1 MKTAF
6 YTTDIG
12 IIKITYKQKISKIE
26 LVDQTNENND
36 RTLETDKII
45 GQINEYLD
53 GKRKEFSIYD
63 LCKAE
68 GTNFQQKV
76 WQELLNTPY
85 GQTKTYK
92 DIAKNIGNEKAVRAV
107 ATAIGKNPLMI
118 ITPCHRVIGSDGK
131 MHGYAY
137 GINLKKKLLDLEN
150 NN

>member
-1 MKTAF
+1 MKAAF

-26 LVDQTNENND
+26 LVDQIDENND

-76 WQELLNTPY
+76 WQELLNIPY

-137 GINLKKKLLDLEN
+137 GINLKKKLLDLEDN
-150 NN
+150 N

>member
-1 MKTAF
+1 MKYAF

-76 WQELLNTPY
+76 WQELLNIPY

>member
-1 MKTAF
+1 MKYAF

-26 LVDQTNENND
+26 LVDQIDENND

-76 WQELLNTPY
+76 WQALLNIPY

>member
-1 MKTAF
+1 MKYAF

-26 LVDQTNENND
+26 LVDQIDENND

-53 GKRKEFSIYD
+53 SKRKEFSIYD

-76 WQELLNTPY
+76 WQELLNIPY

-137 GINLKKKLLDLEN
+137 GINLKKKLLDLEDN
-150 NN
+150 N

>member
-36 RTLETDKII
+36 KTLETDKII

-53 GKRKEFSIYD
+53 DKRKEFSIYD

-76 WQELLNTPY
+76 WQELLNIPY

>member
-1 MKTAF
+1 MKYAF

-26 LVDQTNENND
+26 LVDQIDENND

-76 WQELLNTPY
+76 WQELLNIPY

>member
-26 LVDQTNENND
+26 LVDQIDKNND
-36 RTLETDKII
+36 KTLETNKVIS
-45 GQINEYLD
+45 QINEYLD

-76 WQELLNTPY
+76 WQELLNIPY

>member
-1 MKTAF
+1 MKAAF

-36 RTLETDKII
+36 KTLETNKVIS
-45 GQINEYLD
+45 QINEYLD

-76 WQELLNTPY
+76 WQELLNIPY

-118 ITPCHRVIGSDGK
+118 VTPCHRVIGSDGK

>member
-6 YTTDIG
+6 YTTGIG

-26 LVDQTNENND
+26 LVDQIDENND

-53 GKRKEFSIYD
+53 GKRKEFSIYY

-76 WQELLNTPY
+76 WQELLNIPY

-137 GINLKKKLLDLEN
+137 GINLKKKLLDLEDN
-150 NN
+150 N

>member
-68 GTNFQQKV
+68 GTDFQQKV
-76 WQELLNTPY
+76 WQELLNIPY

-137 GINLKKKLLDLEN
+137 GINLKKKLLDLEDN
-150 NN
+150 N

>member
-1 MKTAF
+1 MKAAF

-26 LVDQTNENND
+26 LVDQIDENND

-53 GKRKEFSIYD
+53 GKSKEFSIYD

-76 WQELLNTPY
+76 WQELLNIPY

-107 ATAIGKNPLMI
+107 ATTIGKNPLMI

-137 GINLKKKLLDLEN
+137 GINLKKKLLDLEDN
-150 NN
+150 N

>member
-76 WQELLNTPY
+76 WQELLNIPY

-107 ATAIGKNPLMI
+107 ASAIGKNPLMI

>member
-45 GQINEYLD
+45 CQINEYLD